1 MTHECGR
8 VYKSNVVMYLATL
21 RQKDV
26 WWSGGIAV
34 CILIHVLA
42 GVSVQLHEKISVT
55 SEIEKHYSQGRNL
68 TDPGANM
75 DAAKEKAFYRLEEC
89 LHLIATGRL
98 SPARSLRV
106 RLRK

>member
-1 MTHECGR
+1 
-8 VYKSNVVMYLATL
+8 MYLATL

-34 CILIHVLA
+34 CILA
-42 GVSVQLHEKISVT
+42 GVSVQLHEKTFVT
-55 SEIEKHYSQGRNL
+55 SETEKHYSLGRNL

-89 LHLIATGRL
+89 LHLIATG
-98 SPARSLRV
+98 
-106 RLRK
+106 